1 MHIMENNTTEIVNN
15 LIQFRDSRGW
25 KKYHNL
31 KNLAE
36 SVNIEASEILEIFQ
50 WKTTKDELSS
60 VEQTHLK
67 GELADTLIYLFYMC
81 GQLGVDPLEIV
92 EAKLEYNKG
101 RKWDFDHEK

>member
-1 MHIMENNTTEIVNN
+1 MNN

-50 WKTTKDELSS
+50 WKTNKDELSS
-60 VEQTHLK
+60 EEQTHLK
-67 GELADTLIYLFYMC
+67 GE
-81 GQLGVDPLEIV
+81 
-92 EAKLEYNKG
+92 
-101 RKWDFDHEK
+101 

>member
-1 MHIMENNTTEIVNN
+1 MYIMEKGTNDIINK

-60 VEQTHLK
+60 EEQTHLK

-81 GQLGVDPLEIV
+81 DQLGADPLEIV

-101 RKWDFDHEK
+101 RKWNFDHEK

>member
-1 MHIMENNTTEIVNN
+1 MENNTTEIMNN
-15 LIQFRDSRGW
+15 LIQFRDSCGW

-50 WKTTKDELSS
+50 WKTNKDELSS
-60 VEQTHLK
+60 EEQTHLK

-81 GQLGVDPLEIV
+81 DQLGVDPLKIV
-92 EAKLEYNKG
+92 EEKLEYNKG
-101 RKWDFDHEK
+101 RKWDFDHKK